1 MKEIWKQCE
10 DMMET
15 LAKEKQ
21 SQIERIIE
29 EVTTEKFEKLA
40 EAKASFDIVI
50 KRMETAKQKEKADAK
65 RKEKEAECK
74 VIQDEMEQIKKDRI
88 EALNKEFEE
97 RKRQV
102 MLINKDK
109 QIQEASQKLA
119 TQSSFNV
126 NKSTGSR
133 GKHSREEDQRV
144 DDQFMISPIMLPEES
159 KLMLEQDDVTI
170 SVDMML
176 VSTPIV

>member
-1 MKEIWKQCE
+1 
-10 DMMET
+10 MET

-40 EAKASFDIVI
+40 EAKASFDVVI

-65 RKEKEAECK
+65 RKEKETECK
-74 VIQDEMEQIKKDRI
+74 VIQDEMEQVKKDKI

-97 RKRQV
+97 RKKQV
-102 MLINKDK
+102 MLLNKDK

-119 TQSSFNV
+119 T
-126 NKSTGSR
+126 
-133 GKHSREEDQRV
+133 
-144 DDQFMISPIMLPEES
+144 
-159 KLMLEQDDVTI
+159 
-170 SVDMML
+170 
-176 VSTPIV
+176 

>member
-1 MKEIWKQCE
+1 
-10 DMMET
+10 MEA

-40 EAKASFDIVI
+40 ETKASFDVVI

-65 RKEKEAECK
+65 RKEKETECK
-74 VIQDEMEQIKKDRI
+74 LIQDEMEQVKKDKI

-97 RKRQV
+97 RKKQV
-102 MLINKDK
+102 MLLNKDK

-119 TQSSFNV
+119 S
-126 NKSTGSR
+126 
-133 GKHSREEDQRV
+133 
-144 DDQFMISPIMLPEES
+144 
-159 KLMLEQDDVTI
+159 
-170 SVDMML
+170 
-176 VSTPIV
+176 

>member
-1 MKEIWKQCE
+1 MHPDDDLDRDDEAASQQQQQYQTSMKEIWKQCE

-21 SQIERIIE
+21 AQIEKIIE

-50 KRMETAKQKEKADAK
+50 KRMEAAKQKEKADAK

-74 VIQDEMEQIKKDRI
+74 NIQEEMEILKKDRI

-97 RKRQV
+97 RK
-102 MLINKDK
+102 K
-109 QIQEASQKLA
+109 
-119 TQSSFNV
+119 
-126 NKSTGSR
+126 
-133 GKHSREEDQRV
+133 
-144 DDQFMISPIMLPEES
+144 
-159 KLMLEQDDVTI
+159 
-170 SVDMML
+170 
-176 VSTPIV
+176 

>member
-1 MKEIWKQCE
+1 MQPDDDLEREESISPQQKQQQQEDYQTSMKEIWKQCE

-74 VIQDEMEQIKKDRI
+74 VIQDEMEQVKKDRI

-97 RKRQV
+97 KKREV
-102 MLINKDK
+102 MLLNKDK

-119 TQSSFNV
+119 T
-126 NKSTGSR
+126 
-133 GKHSREEDQRV
+133 
-144 DDQFMISPIMLPEES
+144 
-159 KLMLEQDDVTI
+159 
-170 SVDMML
+170 
-176 VSTPIV
+176 

>member
-1 MKEIWKQCE
+1 
-10 DMMET
+10 MMET
-15 LAKEKQ
+15 LAQEKQ
-21 SQIERIIE
+21 AQIERIIE

-65 RKEKEAECK
+65 RKEKEMECK
-74 VIQDEMEQIKKDRI
+74 QIQEEMEQVKKERI

-97 RKRQV
+97 RKKQV
-102 MLINKDK
+102 MLVNKDK

-126 NKSTGSR
+126 NKSNGSR
-133 GKHSREEDQRV
+133 SKHSPEDDQRA
-144 DDQFMISPIMLPEES
+144 DEQQFMISPINLPEE
-159 KLMLEQDDVTI
+159 
-170 SVDMML
+170 
-176 VSTPIV
+176 